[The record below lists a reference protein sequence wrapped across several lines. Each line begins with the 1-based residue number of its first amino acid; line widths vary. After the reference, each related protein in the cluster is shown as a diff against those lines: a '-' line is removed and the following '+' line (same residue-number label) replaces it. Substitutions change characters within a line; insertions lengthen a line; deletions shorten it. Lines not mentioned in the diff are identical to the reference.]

1 MSSNIAGKRKRYP
14 KRSEKEW
21 KSAASKIRKFVPS
34 IDEIDLRHTLTPGQ
48 KRAIRYREKQLRTA
62 YNLFP
67 VSAKAAKEL
76 GKDVLYAPG
85 IRAIEFRNVSSTA
98 KIKRVSKGVFLE
110 SNGRDWLYQK
120 LPKIK
125 SSATLADAAQRAFDS
140 PIVDIFDFET
150 IAKLAKRAFKNPSVQ
165 GVALWTKQGR
175 ADETFDDLK
184 AFMRWLYASFHKYKD
199 TERWMLGIAIDI
211 KRINK
216 KPPNIKE
223 LLEDDY
229 DYDKLDKYDEDDYG
243 EDDED
248 SEDY

>member
-1 MSSNIAGKRKRYP
+1 MSSDNSKTRKRYP
-14 KRSEKEW
+14 KRSEIEW
-21 KSAASKIRKFVPS
+21 KSAAKKISKFVPT
-34 IDEIDLRHTLTPGQ
+34 IDAIDLRRKLTPGQ
-48 KRAIRYREKQLRTA
+48 KRSIRYREKQLRTA

-85 IRAIEFRNVSSTA
+85 IRAVEFRNVSSTA

-125 SSATLADAAQRAFDS
+125 SSTPLAQAAKATFNT

-150 IAKLAKRAFKNPSVQ
+150 IARQAKKAFRNPSVQ
-165 GVALWTKQGR
+165 SVSLWTKQGR

-199 TERWMLGIAIDI
+199 TERWMLGIAINI
-211 KRINK
+211 KRVNK
-216 KPPNIKE
+216 KPVPVKE
-223 LLEDDY
+223 LDFDDDDY
-229 DYDKLDKYDEDDYG
+229 DYDKLDDYDNEDYG
-243 EDDED
+243 EGDDED
-248 SEDY
+248 E